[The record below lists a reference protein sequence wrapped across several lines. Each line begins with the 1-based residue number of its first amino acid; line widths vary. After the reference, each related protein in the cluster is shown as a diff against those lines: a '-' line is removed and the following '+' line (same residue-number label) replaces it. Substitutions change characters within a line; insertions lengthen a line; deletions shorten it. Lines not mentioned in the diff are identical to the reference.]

1 MSASSVQGI
10 KTVLHP
16 VSDVEKAKAV
26 YTALLGIAP
35 QADSPYYV
43 GYDVAGQH
51 IGLLPGGGPQG
62 LTSPVAYWHVDDI
75 ETKLA
80 EVTAA
85 GATIRDAANEVGGGR
100 IVASVVDLDGNVL
113 GFVQDTAVNA

>member
-1 MSASSVQGI
+1 MSTQGI

-26 YTALLGIAP
+26 YNALLGTEP

-51 IGLLPGGGPQG
+51 IGLVPGGGPQG
-62 LTSPVAYWHVDDI
+62 LTSPVAYWHVDNI
-75 ETKLA
+75 EATLA
-80 EVTAA
+80 AVTAA
-85 GATIRDAANEVGGGR
+85 GATVKDAPNEVGGGR
-100 IVASVVDLDGNVL
+100 VVASFTDADGNVL
-113 GFVQDTAVNA
+113 GLVQDKE